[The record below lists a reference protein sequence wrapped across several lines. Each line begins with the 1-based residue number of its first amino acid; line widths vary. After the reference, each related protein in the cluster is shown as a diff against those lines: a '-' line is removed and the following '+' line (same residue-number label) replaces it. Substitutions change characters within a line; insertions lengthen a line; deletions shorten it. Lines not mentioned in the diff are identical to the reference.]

1 MLPDTMQGEGTGLTS
16 PGARSKRLHQLPNLW
31 FTLPSRI
38 HDLRERGTAR
48 DWVEFAF
55 SSPFS
60 PLQVRAEIDALMG
73 TVATRRPKTVLEIG
87 TEWGGTL
94 LLLTLAAAPDATIIS
109 IDMPTGG
116 FGGYPRWKAAYF
128 HRFVLPS
135 QRLHLLRAN
144 SHLLTTVQT
153 VQTILAGRPL
163 DLLFID
169 GDHTYGGVK
178 ADWGMYGPLVGPD
191 ALVVFHD
198 IVPHPPRTQCEVHAL
213 WQELKATFPHREIV
227 ANGAQSWGGI
237 GVLWPGRPRGAK
249 LQVRS

>member
-1 MLPDTMQGEGTGLTS
+1 MLPDDTRGDGTIRTYAARGRARGSQPASS
-16 PGARSKRLHQLPNLW
+16 PGMVQGLAELIEGVRKVSRPKRLYQLPNLW

-38 HDLRERGTAR
+38 HDLRERGTPG

-60 PLQVRAEIDALMG
+60 PLQVGAEINAFME

-116 FGGYPRWKAAYF
+116 FGGYPRWKGAYF
-128 HRFVLPS
+128 HRFALPS

-163 DLLFID
+163 DVLFID

-178 ADWGMYGPLVGPD
+178 ADWGMYEPLVGPD
-191 ALVVFHD
+191 ALVAFHD
-198 IVPHPPRTQCEVHAL
+198 IVVHPPKTQCEVHAL
-213 WQELKATFPHREIV
+213 WQ
-227 ANGAQSWGGI
+227 
-237 GVLWPGRPRGAK
+237 
-249 LQVRS
+249 